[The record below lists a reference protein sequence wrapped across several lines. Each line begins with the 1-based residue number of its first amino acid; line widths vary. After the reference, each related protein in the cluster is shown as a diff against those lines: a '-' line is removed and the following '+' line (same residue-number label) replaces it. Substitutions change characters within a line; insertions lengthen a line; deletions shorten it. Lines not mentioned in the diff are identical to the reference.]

1 MKIKQLNQQNPPSP
15 KKRWM
20 DSKGNIREKAAV
32 KSGTSTTIIATGVTK
47 NCFDVA
53 WNNFVETIKAGG
65 GRIAVT
71 TVTFK

>member
-1 MKIKQLNQQNPPSP
+1 
-15 KKRWM
+15 M

-32 KSGTSTTIIATGVTK
+32 KSGTSTTIIATRVTK

>member
-1 MKIKQLNQQNPPSP
+1 
-15 KKRWM
+15 M

-47 NCFDVA
+47 NCFNVA
-53 WNNFVETIKAGG
+53 WSNFVETIKAGG

-71 TVTFK
+71 TVMFK

>member
-1 MKIKQLNQQNPPSP
+1 
-15 KKRWM
+15 M

-53 WNNFVETIKAGG
+53 WSNFVETIKAGG

-71 TVTFK
+71 TVMFKQYGV

>member
-1 MKIKQLNQQNPPSP
+1 MKSKQLNQQNPPSP
-15 KKRWM
+15 KKRWT
-20 DSKGNIREKAAV
+20 DSKGNVREKAAV

-65 GRIAVT
+65 GKVPVT